1 MAYGKRLLPY
11 AFPAMASH
19 AQRPTRGTR
28 LFVYALFL
36 IVALVALAVPFY
48 NRAEP
53 SLGGVPFFYWFQ
65 VAWILVSAAT
75 TALAYK
81 LGL

>member
-1 MAYGKRLLPY
+1 MLSPSMAT
-11 AFPAMASH
+11 H
-19 AQRPTRGTR
+19 AQHPSRGTR
-28 LFVYALFL
+28 LVVYALFL
-36 IVALVALAVPFY
+36 VIAIVTLAVPFY
-48 NRAEP
+48 NRVEP
-53 SLGGVPFFYWFQ
+53 SIAGIPFFYWFQ

>member
-1 MAYGKRLLPY
+1 MAI
-11 AFPAMASH
+11 H
-19 AQRPTRGTR
+19 AHPPSRGTR

-36 IVALVALAVPFY
+36 IIAIVTLAVPFY
-48 NRAEP
+48 NRVEP
-53 SLGGVPFFYWFQ
+53 SIGGVPFFYWFQ
-65 VAWILVSAAT
+65 MAWILVSAAT

>member
-1 MAYGKRLLPY
+1 MAERTGQP
-11 AFPAMASH
+11 S
-19 AQRPTRGTR
+19 RGAR
-28 LFVYALFL
+28 ALIYVLFL
-36 IVALVALAVPFY
+36 LIAIVALWVPFY
-48 NRAEP
+48 NRADP
-53 SLGGVPFFYWFQ
+53 SLAGIPFFYWFQ